1 LSEAGPG
8 ISGNGAPGGGVVA
21 APRLL
26 NVANALTVARL
37 LLVPVCVGFLAAGGT
52 GYRYIAFAAF
62 AVASMTDLAD
72 GELARRR
79 NLITDFG
86 KIADPIADKALTGS
100 ALITLSA
107 LGDLAWW
114 ITIVIVARELAVT
127 ALRFW
132 VIRRGVIAAS
142 RGGKIKTLLQVIAI
156 SLYILPWA
164 VPVERQ
170 VLMGAAVAVTLAT
183 GIDYTVRAIQLHR
196 AVPHGLAS
204 AAPPAGG
211 EPGGGDQGA
220 GELGAG
226 ELGSGELGSGELGGG
241 DPPGGGMLSAPAGV
255 LPADLAVTPDP
266 AAVIPDPAAV
276 IPDPG
281 AGIPDLAAGSPPAGR
296 AGPDPADSAI
306 GDSAASEADSVAPAS
321 AGDSPGG
328 PAGSG
333 RGGRGSS

>member
-1 LSEAGPG
+1 MSEAGPRS
-8 ISGNGAPGGGVVA
+8 SGNGAPGGAVAA

-100 ALITLSA
+100 ALVTLSA

-142 RGGKIKTLLQVIAI
+142 RGGKLKTLLQVIAI

-164 VPVERQ
+164 IPVERR

-196 AVPHGLAS
+196 AVPHGLAP
-204 AAPPAGG
+204 AA
-211 EPGGGDQGA
+211 
-220 GELGAG
+220 
-226 ELGSGELGSGELGGG
+226 
-241 DPPGGGMLSAPAGV
+241 DPPSGAR
-255 LPADLAVTPDP
+255 PADLAAAADLTAGPAGFP
-266 AAVIPDPAAV
+266 AAAR
-276 IPDPG
+276 PG
-281 AGIPDLAAGSPPAGR
+281 PAGSPAAGR
-296 AGPDPADSAI
+296 PGPDRADSAI
-306 GDSAASEADSVAPAS
+306 RDSAASEADSVAPAPT
-321 AGDSPGG
+321 GDAPPG

>member
-1 LSEAGPG
+1 
-8 ISGNGAPGGGVVA
+8 
-21 APRLL
+21 
-26 NVANALTVARL
+26 VANALTVARL

-100 ALITLSA
+100 ALVTLSA

-142 RGGKIKTLLQVIAI
+142 RGGKLKTLLQVIAI

-164 VPVERQ
+164 IPVERR

-196 AVPHGLAS
+196 AVPHGLAP
-204 AAPPAGG
+204 AA
-211 EPGGGDQGA
+211 
-220 GELGAG
+220 
-226 ELGSGELGSGELGGG
+226 
-241 DPPGGGMLSAPAGV
+241 DPPSGAR
-255 LPADLAVTPDP
+255 PADLAAAADLTAGPAGFP
-266 AAVIPDPAAV
+266 AAAR
-276 IPDPG
+276 PG
-281 AGIPDLAAGSPPAGR
+281 PAGSPAAGR
-296 AGPDPADSAI
+296 PGPDRADSAI
-306 GDSAASEADSVAPAS
+306 RDSAASEADSVAPAPT
-321 AGDSPGG
+321 GDAPGG

>member
-8 ISGNGAPGGGVVA
+8 NSGNGASGGGAVA

-52 GYRYIAFAAF
+52 GYRYVAFAAF
-62 AVASMTDLAD
+62 GVASMTDLAD

-100 ALITLSA
+100 ALVTLSA
-107 LGDLAWW
+107 LGELAWW
-114 ITIVIVARELAVT
+114 ITIVILARELAVT
-127 ALRFW
+127 GLRFW

-142 RGGKIKTLLQVIAI
+142 RGGKLKTLLQVIAI
-156 SLYILPWA
+156 SLYILPWPI
-164 VPVERQ
+164 PVERQ
-170 VLMGAAVAVTLAT
+170 VLMGAAVVVTLAT

-204 AAPPAGG
+204 
-211 EPGGGDQGA
+211 
-220 GELGAG
+220 
-226 ELGSGELGSGELGGG
+226 GS
-241 DPPGGGMLSAPAGV
+241 PLSAAS
-255 LPADLAVTPDP
+255 
-266 AAVIPDPAAV
+266 
-276 IPDPG
+276 PG
-281 AGIPDLAAGSPPAGR
+281 LTAGSPPPGR
-296 AGPDPADSAI
+296 PGPDLEDSAI
-306 GDSAASEADSVAPAS
+306 RDSAPSEADSVAPAPT
-321 AGDSPGG
+321 GDSPGG
-328 PAGSG
+328 PAGPG